1 MCANQVNN
9 SLISIINNIISSQLG
24 QTAQLHIIGS
34 EGRQR
39 GGNISMSHIF
49 LFFFS
54 AQVKIDKKSR
64 CLGNK

>member
-9 SLISIINNIISSQLG
+9 SLTSIINNIISSQLG

-49 LFFFS
+49 LFFS